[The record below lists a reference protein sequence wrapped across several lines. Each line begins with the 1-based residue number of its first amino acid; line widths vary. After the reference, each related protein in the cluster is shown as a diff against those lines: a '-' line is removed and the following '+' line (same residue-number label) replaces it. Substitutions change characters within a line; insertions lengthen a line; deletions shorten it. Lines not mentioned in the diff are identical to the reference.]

1 MRGRL
6 SPLAAPGGGPV
17 ISTQPPSSMAAQ
29 GDTSSD
35 RYLAISSAL
44 SSNIQ
49 PLVCPPTCSVAAISK
64 RGINSVVVMML
75 RRDEGLAF
83 ELTPCFMFL
92 NAL

>member
-35 RYLAISSAL
+35 RYLGISSAL

-49 PLVCPPTCSVAAISK
+49 PSVCPPTFSVAAISNIGSK
-64 RGINSVVVMML
+64 SVMVL
-75 RRDEGLAF
+75 RMDYGGAF
-83 ELTPCFMFL
+83 ELIPCFMFL
-92 NAL
+92 NAT